1 MWEIAVTV
9 RRLPG
14 VSYSRRGMNGAELIK
29 RWLEAF
35 NSRDEEAMIALQHPD
50 IEFVPTTAA
59 MEGRVYRTPEE
70 TREFLRSLELDWEVF
85 ETHPERYYE
94 VGDRALAVGTFHARG
109 RGSGV
114 EIPSQRVGWL
124 VTVRDGL
131 VHRWRTYTDPAEAL
145 DAIGMS
151 EEQLAEHTVNP
162 P

>member
-1 MWEIAVTV
+1 M
-9 RRLPG
+9 
-14 VSYSRRGMNGAELIK
+14 
-29 RWLEAF
+29 
-35 NSRDEEAMIALQHPD
+35 
-50 IEFVPTTAA
+50 
-59 MEGRVYRTPEE
+59 
-70 TREFLRSLELDWEVF
+70 
-85 ETHPERYYE
+85 
-94 VGDRALAVGTFHARG
+94 GTFHARG